1 MSIWGK
7 LIGSAGGFALGGPL
21 GGLLGVIAGHAIDKI
36 KKKKLPEQIV
46 IKQVGFTIGV
56 IALSAKMAK
65 ADGKVTREEII
76 SFKRQ
81 VIVPEKEI
89 NNLGKI
95 WNFAKTSTAGYEIY
109 ASQLADLFE
118 PKSQVLEQLIFV
130 LFNIAVSDGKITSE
144 EKDYLKKVTK
154 IFGFDENDFNRICS
168 HYEENIDDPFKTL
181 GVEPNADKNEIKK
194 KWIKM
199 SKEIHPDKLLAS
211 GMPEEFINKNTK
223 KLQDINNAWEK
234 IKKHKK

>member
-1 MSIWGK
+1 M
-7 LIGSAGGFALGGPL
+7 
-21 GGLLGVIAGHAIDKI
+21 
-36 KKKKLPEQIV
+36 
-46 IKQVGFTIGV
+46 
-56 IALSAKMAK
+56 
-65 ADGKVTREEII
+65 R
-76 SFKRQ
+76 
-81 VIVPEKEI
+81 
-89 NNLGKI
+89 KI

-211 GMPEEFINKNTK
+211 GMPEEFISKNTT

-234 IKKHKK
+234 IKKLKK